1 MSIEKQE
8 ILKWIPVVNIVVIAI
23 CWMKTYAKNVTTNT
37 RFIKN
42 LLKMFLVLIVFNVPR
57 AVLYAFQ
64 LSDVIYDIA
73 FYVSLY
79 LSLFF
84 ISVIAIK
91 DQNRFIEEKKQ

>member
-23 CWMKTYAKNVTTNT
+23 CWMKTYAKNVTTKT

-91 DQNRFIEEKKQ
+91 DQKRFIEEKKQ